1 MLKHLK
7 YPLKSFAFSLLL
19 IGVWIY
25 FAFLFGWLAAYLLTG
40 DRIGLVSLLNLL
52 AVYLFLP
59 LPLVILVNLF
69 LRRPAIWA
77 AALIGV
83 AAFIWLWGG
92 LFLPGLETARAGP
105 PDAGTLTVMTFN
117 VLGRQSNTPPQIET
131 MRQENADVVLIQEL
145 NHDLAIAIQR
155 QLTDLYPYQV
165 LEPGYDVEGMG
176 ILSKYPLQPGGF
188 ELPLSWTGTPQVLVM
203 DWQGQPVTLINFH
216 MNPTTLRTAS
226 HVDLDNRQREAQ
238 ADALVE
244 AADRAGS
251 VIAAGDANA
260 TPLNASY
267 RILGNRLNDSW
278 EEAGFGLGHT
288 FPGSDVPGSSRPD
301 VWGVPV
307 PMWLARIDYIF
318 HTPDWQAISTRVARY
333 DGASDHRGVIAVLK
347 RVVN

>member
-1 MLKHLK
+1 M
-7 YPLKSFAFSLLL
+7 KSFAAGLLVV
-19 IGVWIY
+19 GVWIY
-25 FAFLFGWLAAYLLTG
+25 FAFLFGWLAAYLLVG
-40 DRIGLVSLLNLL
+40 DRNRMVSLLNLL
-52 AVYLFLP
+52 AVYWFLP
-59 LPLVILVNLF
+59 LLLIILANLF

-77 AALIGV
+77 AVLIGG

-92 LFLPGLETARAGP
+92 LFLPGLETAHAGP
-105 PDAGTLTVMTFN
+105 SDTGTLTVMTFN
-117 VLGRQSNTPPQIET
+117 VLGRQSNTAPQIET
-131 MRQENADVVLIQEL
+131 LRQENADVVLIQEL
-145 NHDLAIAIQR
+145 NHDLAGAIQR
-155 QLTDLYPYQV
+155 QLTDLYPYQA
-165 LEPGYDVEGMG
+165 LKPGFDVEGMG
-176 ILSKYPLQPGGF
+176 ILSKYPLRSGGF
-188 ELPLSWTGTPQVLVM
+188 ELPLSWTGIPQVLVM
-203 DWQGQPVTLINFH
+203 DWHGQPVTLINFH
-216 MNPTTLRTAS
+216 MTPTTLRTAS
-226 HVDLDNRQREAQ
+226 RVDLDNRRREAQ

-267 RILGNRLNDSW
+267 HILGNRLKDSW
-278 EEAGFGLGHT
+278 KEAGFGLGHT

-318 HTPDWQAISTRVARY
+318 HTPDWQAVSTRVAHY